1 MFWANDTSSNIAES
15 TSEQTFVLPENW
27 EMNDDRTCD
36 IIHLFFFYFL
46 FCIQKQ

>member
-15 TSEQTFVLPENW
+15 TPEQTFVLPENW

-36 IIHLFFFYFL
+36 ISDLRKVALQFGET
-46 FCIQKQ
+46 